1 MLVLS
6 RKMEESIIIDN
17 NIKIKIVGMDK
28 GSVKLGVEA
37 PKNISVFREEL
48 LNDIEK
54 SNKEASK
61 TTSISSLNILSNF
74 FKK

>member
-17 NIKIKIVGMDK
+17 NIKIKIVGLEK
-28 GSVKLGVEA
+28 GSVKLGIEA

-48 LNDIEK
+48 LSDIEK
-54 SNKEASK
+54 LNKEASK